1 MWKLSSTIEPKSR
14 IVFVRKLYNKLV
26 LWEPKNI
33 SHERNLFAALL
44 AVQEIF
50 SPMKYTKAELIAC
63 LVGRLKNIWNIFEL
77 MEQTFI
83 SEHFYLEDGT
93 CYDAIK
99 AKIK

>member
-1 MWKLSSTIEPKSR
+1 MWKLSSTIEPKSK
-14 IVFVRKLYNKLV
+14 ILFLLKLISKLV

-33 SHERNLFAALL
+33 SHERNLSAVLL
-44 AVQEIF
+44 AVQDIF
-50 SPMKYTKAELIAC
+50 CPTKYTKAELITY

-83 SEHFYLEDGT
+83 SQHFYLEDEK